1 MLDRDAEA
9 AKLKLLRININKLAG
24 TASVRHETIVN
35 VFPGMDDAQRLV
47 IAVEQESDGE
57 SRLVLR
63 QESYSE
69 AVGWFV
75 EELLELE
82 RVSSPRGRAHSPSLG
97 LRVRRRWSRLRAD
110 SGFDERSIWVG
121 ADQVYVTE
129 AFEHIGTVQGAV
141 RRGHTCLRLGGT
153 PTRAQ

>member
-9 AKLKLLRININKLAG
+9 AKLQLLRININKLAG

-75 EELLELE
+75 QS
-82 RVSSPRGRAHSPSLG
+82 RVAIEPNQVAG
-97 LRVRRRWSRLRAD
+97 LKMS
-110 SGFDERSIWVG
+110 
-121 ADQVYVTE
+121 
-129 AFEHIGTVQGAV
+129 
-141 RRGHTCLRLGGT
+141 LGGT
-153 PTRAQ
+153 NNARRISPPKPELPDSPAILRFPAAAAG